1 MKKKII
7 VTNVIIVVLALLIL
21 FLSGISIT
29 KSIYKKQ
36 AEERIIDV
44 TNIYAENY
52 SSYDKVVKNVPKD
65 YRVTVVDKA
74 GKVLSDSETADVSNM
89 ENHIDREEI
98 VAALH
103 GKTVAVTRRSDTTN
117 KDMVYSAVKVNLSA
131 DDYVFVRVSTPVD
144 SVNLYATSTILPNF
158 YVLIAAI
165 IAAVILS
172 VVLTKSLV
180 KPMAEIKNSLIALNN
195 GTFTPSTPS
204 EKDPEINKMMSEI
217 NDIGAKL
224 SDTITTVSEDN
235 KKLDYILNNV
245 SDGIVVITAD
255 GNIEVMNDNAKLV
268 FGVKNDAISSNYTVL
283 SANEK
288 FISAVSDAV
297 NERINKVFEFT
308 TAAHDVYLTS
318 IRCLDGGMTIIVL
331 SDITAVKHGEEIRS
345 EFFANASHEL
355 KTPLTAIKG
364 FNDVIGMK
372 SKDGD
377 IKTLS
382 AKIDKEV
389 NRVVSLIDD
398 MLNLSKLET
407 TNTPIVE
414 KVDLIAV
421 AREAEES
428 ISALARDKNVNIEIS
443 GEGTVDMEKD
453 HAYELVKNL
462 MENAVRYNEDGG
474 HVIVS
479 VDEKADKV
487 TLIVKDDG
495 IGIDEENQSRI
506 FERFYRVNKSRS
518 RETGGTGLGLSIVRG
533 ILEAY
538 GGRLAFS
545 ARRQGGLVARVTVP
559 VREVSGETSPLDD
572 DSLATGDNAV
582 RDNRDETAS

>member
-7 VTNVIIVVLALLIL
+7 VTNVIIVVFALLVL

-44 TNIYAENY
+44 ANIYAENY
-52 SSYDKVVKNVPKD
+52 TSSDKVVKNVPKD
-65 YRVTVVDKA
+65 YRVTVIDKS

-89 ENHIDREEI
+89 ENHIDRKEI

-103 GKTVAVTRRSDTTN
+103 GKPVAVTRRSDTTN

-195 GTFTPSTPS
+195 GTFTPTTPS

-217 NDIGAKL
+217 NDIGEKL

-268 FGVKNDAISSNYTVL
+268 FDVKNDAISSNYTVL

-331 SDITAVKHGEEIRS
+331 SDITAVKQGEEIRS

-372 SKDGD
+372 SKDSD

-407 TNTPIVE
+407 TKTPIVE
-414 KVDLIAV
+414 KVDLVAV
-421 AREAEES
+421 ARDAEES

-443 GEGTVDMEKD
+443 GEGIVEMEKD

-474 HVIVS
+474 HVFVS
-479 VDEKADKV
+479 VSESADKV
-487 TLIVKDDG
+487 TLKVKDDG

-518 RETGGTGLGLSIVRG
+518 RETGGTGLGLSIVKHVAE
-533 ILEAY
+533 LY
-538 GGRLAFS
+538 GAKLTLSSTLGA
-545 ARRQGGLVARVTVP
+545 GTEITV
-559 VREVSGETSPLDD
+559 SFKK
-572 DSLATGDNAV
+572 
-582 RDNRDETAS
+582 

>member
-7 VTNVIIVVLALLIL
+7 VTNVIIVVFALLIL

-44 TNIYAENY
+44 ANIYAENY
-52 SSYDKVVKNVPKD
+52 TSSDKVVKNVPKD
-65 YRVTVVDKA
+65 YRVTVVDKS

-103 GKTVAVTRRSDTTN
+103 GKPVAVTRRSDTTN
-117 KDMVYSAVKVNLSA
+117 KDMVYSAVKVDLSA

-180 KPMAEIKNSLIALNN
+180 KPMAEIKNNLIALNN

-204 EKDPEINKMMSEI
+204 EKDPEINKMLSEI
-217 NDIGAKL
+217 NDIGEKL

-245 SDGIVVITAD
+245 SDGIVVITRE
-255 GNIEVMNDNAKLV
+255 GNIEVMNYNAKLV
-268 FGVKNDAISSNYTVL
+268 FDVKNDAISSNYTVL

-377 IKTLS
+377 IGTLS

-407 TNTPIVE
+407 TKTPIVE
-414 KVDLIAV
+414 KVDLVAV
-421 AREAEES
+421 AYDAEES

-443 GEGTVDMEKD
+443 GEGVVEMEKD

-462 MENAVRYNEDGG
+462 MENSVRYNEDGG
-474 HVIVS
+474 HVFVS
-479 VDEKADKV
+479 VDEKTDKV
-487 TLIVKDDG
+487 TLKVKDDG

-518 RETGGTGLGLSIVRG
+518 RETGGTGLGLSIVKHVAE
-533 ILEAY
+533 LY
-538 GGRLAFS
+538 GAKLTLSSTLGA
-545 ARRQGGLVARVTVP
+545 GTEITV
-559 VREVSGETSPLDD
+559 SFKK
-572 DSLATGDNAV
+572 
-582 RDNRDETAS
+582 

>member
-29 KSIYKKQ
+29 KLIYKKQ

-364 FNDVIGMK
+364 FNDVIGIK

-407 TNTPIVE
+407 TKTPIVE

-443 GEGTVDMEKD
+443 GEGTVEMEKD

-474 HVIVS
+474 HVFVS
-479 VDEKADKV
+479 VDEKTDKV
-487 TLIVKDDG
+487 TLKVKDDG

-518 RETGGTGLGLSIVRG
+518 RETGGTGLGLSIVKHVAE
-533 ILEAY
+533 LY
-538 GGRLAFS
+538 GAKLTLSSTLGA
-545 ARRQGGLVARVTVP
+545 GTEITV
-559 VREVSGETSPLDD
+559 SFKK
-572 DSLATGDNAV
+572 
-582 RDNRDETAS
+582 

>member
-7 VTNVIIVVLALLIL
+7 VTNVIIVVFALLIL

-29 KSIYKKQ
+29 KSINKKQ

-44 TNIYAENY
+44 ANIYAENY
-52 SSYDKVVKNVPKD
+52 TSSDKVVKNVPKD

-74 GKVLSDSETADVSNM
+74 GKVLADSETADVSNM

-103 GKTVAVTRRSDTTN
+103 GKPVAVTRRSDTTN
-117 KDMVYSAVKVNLSA
+117 KDMVYSAVKVDLSS

-180 KPMAEIKNSLIALNN
+180 KPMAEIKNNLIALNN

-204 EKDPEINKMMSEI
+204 EKDPEINKMLSEI
-217 NDIGAKL
+217 NDIGEKL

-245 SDGIVVITAD
+245 SDGIVVITAN

-268 FGVKNDAISSNYTVL
+268 FDVKNDAISSNYTVL

-372 SKDGD
+372 SKDDD
-377 IKTLS
+377 IRTLS

-407 TNTPIVE
+407 TKTPIVE
-414 KVDLIAV
+414 KVDLVAV
-421 AREAEES
+421 AYDAEES

-443 GEGTVDMEKD
+443 GEGTVEMEKD
-453 HAYELVKNL
+453 HAYELIKNL
-462 MENAVRYNEDGG
+462 MENAVRYNENGG
-474 HVIVS
+474 NVFVS
-479 VDEKADKV
+479 VDDKSDKV
-487 TLIVKDDG
+487 TLKVKDDG

-518 RETGGTGLGLSIVRG
+518 RETGGTGLGLSIVKH
-533 ILEAY
+533 
-538 GGRLAFS
+538 
-545 ARRQGGLVARVTVP
+545 VAELYDAKLTLSSTLGAGTEITV
-559 VREVSGETSPLDD
+559 SFKK
-572 DSLATGDNAV
+572 
-582 RDNRDETAS
+582 

>member
-7 VTNVIIVVLALLIL
+7 VTNVIIVVFALLVL

-44 TNIYAENY
+44 ANIYAENY
-52 SSYDKVVKNVPKD
+52 TSFDKVVKNVPKD
-65 YRVTVVDKA
+65 YRVTVVDKS

-103 GKTVAVTRRSDTTN
+103 GKSVAVTRRSDTTN
-117 KDMVYSAVKVNLSA
+117 KDMVYSAVKVNLSS

-172 VVLTKSLV
+172 IVLTKSLV

-217 NDIGAKL
+217 NDIGEKL

-255 GNIEVMNDNAKLV
+255 GNIEIMNDNAKLV
-268 FGVKNDAISSNYTVL
+268 FDVKNDAISSNYTVL

-331 SDITAVKHGEEIRS
+331 SDITAVKQGEEIRS

-364 FNDVIGMK
+364 FNDIIGMK
-372 SKDGD
+372 SKDDD
-377 IKTLS
+377 IRTLS
-382 AKIDKEV
+382 SKIDKEV

-407 TNTPIVE
+407 TKTPIVE
-414 KVDLIAV
+414 KVDLVAV
-421 AREAEES
+421 AYDAEES

-487 TLIVKDDG
+487 TLKVKDDG

-518 RETGGTGLGLSIVRG
+518 RETGGTGLGLSIVKHVAE
-533 ILEAY
+533 LY
-538 GGRLAFS
+538 GAKLTLSSTLGA
-545 ARRQGGLVARVTVP
+545 GTEITV
-559 VREVSGETSPLDD
+559 SFKK
-572 DSLATGDNAV
+572 
-582 RDNRDETAS
+582 

>member
-7 VTNVIIVVLALLIL
+7 VTNVIIVVFALLVL

-44 TNIYAENY
+44 ANIYAENY
-52 SSYDKVVKNVPKD
+52 TSSDKVVKNVPKD
-65 YRVTVVDKA
+65 YRVTVIDKS

-89 ENHIDREEI
+89 ENHIDRKEI

-103 GKTVAVTRRSDTTN
+103 GKPVAVTRRSDTTN
-117 KDMVYSAVKVNLSA
+117 KDMVYSAVKVDLSA

-204 EKDPEINKMMSEI
+204 EKDPEINKMLSEI
-217 NDIGAKL
+217 NDIGEKL

-245 SDGIVVITAD
+245 SDGIVVITAN

-268 FGVKNDAISSNYTVL
+268 FDVKNDAISSNYTVL

-377 IKTLS
+377 IRTLS

-407 TNTPIVE
+407 TKTPIVE
-414 KVDLIAV
+414 KIDLVAV
-421 AREAEES
+421 ARDAEES
-428 ISALARDKNVNIEIS
+428 ISALARAKNVNIEIS
-443 GEGTVDMEKD
+443 GEGVVEMEKD

-474 HVIVS
+474 HVFVS

-487 TLIVKDDG
+487 TLKVKDDG

-518 RETGGTGLGLSIVRG
+518 RETGGTGLGLSIVKHVAE
-533 ILEAY
+533 LY
-538 GGRLAFS
+538 GAKLTLSSTLGA
-545 ARRQGGLVARVTVP
+545 GTEITV
-559 VREVSGETSPLDD
+559 SFKK
-572 DSLATGDNAV
+572 
-582 RDNRDETAS
+582 

>member
-7 VTNVIIVVLALLIL
+7 VTNVIIVVFALLIL

-44 TNIYAENY
+44 ANIYAENY
-52 SSYDKVVKNVPKD
+52 TSSDKVVKNVPKD

-103 GKTVAVTRRSDTTN
+103 GKPVAVTRRSDTTN
-117 KDMVYSAVKVNLSA
+117 KDMVYSAVKVDLSA

-204 EKDPEINKMMSEI
+204 EKDPEINKMLSEI
-217 NDIGAKL
+217 NDIGEKL

-245 SDGIVVITAD
+245 SDGIVVITAN

-268 FGVKNDAISSNYTVL
+268 FDVRNDAISSNYTVL

-372 SKDGD
+372 SKDND
-377 IKTLS
+377 IRTLS
-382 AKIDKEV
+382 SKIDKEV

-407 TNTPIVE
+407 TKTPIVE
-414 KVDLIAV
+414 KVDLVAV
-421 AREAEES
+421 AYDAEES

-443 GEGTVDMEKD
+443 GEGTVEMEKD

-474 HVIVS
+474 HVLVS
-479 VDEKADKV
+479 VDEKSDKV
-487 TLIVKDDG
+487 TLKVKDDG

-518 RETGGTGLGLSIVRG
+518 RETGGTGLGLSIVKH
-533 ILEAY
+533 
-538 GGRLAFS
+538 
-545 ARRQGGLVARVTVP
+545 VAELYDAKLTLSSTLGAGTEITV
-559 VREVSGETSPLDD
+559 SFKK
-572 DSLATGDNAV
+572 
-582 RDNRDETAS
+582 

>member
-487 TLIVKDDG
+487 TLKVKDDG

-518 RETGGTGLGLSIVRG
+518 RETGGTGLGLSIVKHVAE
-533 ILEAY
+533 LY
-538 GGRLAFS
+538 GAKLTLSSTLGA
-545 ARRQGGLVARVTVP
+545 GTEITV
-559 VREVSGETSPLDD
+559 SFKK
-572 DSLATGDNAV
+572 
-582 RDNRDETAS
+582 

>member
-7 VTNVIIVVLALLIL
+7 VTNVIIVVFALLVL

-44 TNIYAENY
+44 ANIYAENY
-52 SSYDKVVKNVPKD
+52 TSFDKVVKNVPKD
-65 YRVTVVDKA
+65 YRVTVVDKS

-103 GKTVAVTRRSDTTN
+103 GKSVAVTRRSDTTN
-117 KDMVYSAVKVNLSA
+117 KDMVYSAVKVNLSS

-172 VVLTKSLV
+172 IVLTKSLV

-217 NDIGAKL
+217 NDIGEKL

-255 GNIEVMNDNAKLV
+255 GNIEIMNDNAKLV
-268 FGVKNDAISSNYTVL
+268 FDVKNDAISSNYTVL

-331 SDITAVKHGEEIRS
+331 SDITAVKQGEEIRS

-372 SKDGD
+372 SKDDD
-377 IKTLS
+377 IRTLS
-382 AKIDKEV
+382 SKIDKEV

-407 TNTPIVE
+407 TKTPIVE
-414 KVDLIAV
+414 KVDLVAV
-421 AREAEES
+421 AYDAEES

-474 HVIVS
+474 HVIIS

-487 TLIVKDDG
+487 TLKVKDDG

-518 RETGGTGLGLSIVRG
+518 RETGGTGLGLSIVKHVAE
-533 ILEAY
+533 LY
-538 GGRLAFS
+538 GAKLTLSSTLGA
-545 ARRQGGLVARVTVP
+545 GTEITV
-559 VREVSGETSPLDD
+559 SFKK
-572 DSLATGDNAV
+572 
-582 RDNRDETAS
+582 

>member
-7 VTNVIIVVLALLIL
+7 VTNVIIVVFALLVL

-44 TNIYAENY
+44 ANIYAENY
-52 SSYDKVVKNVPKD
+52 TSFDKVVKNVPKD
-65 YRVTVVDKA
+65 YRVTVVDKS

-103 GKTVAVTRRSDTTN
+103 GKSVAVTRRSDTTN
-117 KDMVYSAVKVNLSA
+117 KDMVYSAVKVNLSS

-172 VVLTKSLV
+172 IVLTKSLV

-217 NDIGAKL
+217 NDIGEKL

-255 GNIEVMNDNAKLV
+255 GNIEIMNDNAKLV
-268 FGVKNDAISSNYTVL
+268 FDVKNDAISSNYTVL

-331 SDITAVKHGEEIRS
+331 SDITAVKQGEEIRS
-345 EFFANASHEL
+345 KFFANASHEL

-372 SKDGD
+372 SKDDD
-377 IKTLS
+377 IRMLS
-382 AKIDKEV
+382 SKIDKEV

-407 TNTPIVE
+407 TKTPIVE
-414 KVDLIAV
+414 KVDLVAV
-421 AREAEES
+421 AYDAEES

-474 HVIVS
+474 HVLVS
-479 VDEKADKV
+479 VSESADNV
-487 TLIVKDDG
+487 TLKVKDDG

-518 RETGGTGLGLSIVRG
+518 RETGGTGLGLSIVKH
-533 ILEAY
+533 
-538 GGRLAFS
+538 
-545 ARRQGGLVARVTVP
+545 VAELNGAKLTLSSTLGAGTEITV
-559 VREVSGETSPLDD
+559 SFKK
-572 DSLATGDNAV
+572 
-582 RDNRDETAS
+582 

>member
-7 VTNVIIVVLALLIL
+7 VTNVIIVVFALLIL

-29 KSIYKKQ
+29 KSINKKQ

-44 TNIYAENY
+44 ANIYAENY
-52 SSYDKVVKNVPKD
+52 TSSDKVVKNVPKD

-103 GKTVAVTRRSDTTN
+103 GKPVAVTRRSDTTN
-117 KDMVYSAVKVNLSA
+117 KDMVYSAVKVDLSA
-131 DDYVFVRVSTPVD
+131 VDYVFVRVSTPVD

-204 EKDPEINKMMSEI
+204 EKDPEINKMLSEI
-217 NDIGAKL
+217 NDIGEKL

-245 SDGIVVITAD
+245 SDGIVVITSE

-268 FGVKNDAISSNYTVL
+268 FDVKNDAISSNYTVL

-407 TNTPIVE
+407 TKTPIVE
-414 KVDLIAV
+414 IVDLVAV
-421 AREAEES
+421 ARDAEES
-428 ISALARDKNVNIEIS
+428 ISALARAKNVNIEIS
-443 GEGTVDMEKD
+443 GEGTVEMEKD

-474 HVIVS
+474 HVLVS

-487 TLIVKDDG
+487 TLKVKDDG

-518 RETGGTGLGLSIVRG
+518 RETGGTGLGLSIVKHVAE
-533 ILEAY
+533 LY
-538 GGRLAFS
+538 GAKLTLSSTLGA
-545 ARRQGGLVARVTVP
+545 GTEITV
-559 VREVSGETSPLDD
+559 SFKK
-572 DSLATGDNAV
+572 
-582 RDNRDETAS
+582 

>member
-7 VTNVIIVVLALLIL
+7 VTNVIIVVFALLVL

-44 TNIYAENY
+44 ANIYAENY
-52 SSYDKVVKNVPKD
+52 TSFDKVVKNVPKD
-65 YRVTVVDKA
+65 YRVTVVDKS

-103 GKTVAVTRRSDTTN
+103 GKSVAVTRRSDTTN
-117 KDMVYSAVKVNLSA
+117 KDMVYSAVKVNLSS

-172 VVLTKSLV
+172 IVLTKSLV

-217 NDIGAKL
+217 NDIGEKL

-255 GNIEVMNDNAKLV
+255 GNIEIMNDNAKLV
-268 FGVKNDAISSNYTVL
+268 FDVKNDAISSNYTVL

-331 SDITAVKHGEEIRS
+331 SDITAVKQGEEIRS

-372 SKDGD
+372 SKDDD
-377 IKTLS
+377 IRTLS
-382 AKIDKEV
+382 SKIDKEV

-407 TNTPIVE
+407 TKTPIVE
-414 KVDLIAV
+414 KVDLVAV
-421 AREAEES
+421 AYDAEES

-487 TLIVKDDG
+487 TLKVKDDG

-518 RETGGTGLGLSIVRG
+518 RETGGTGLGLSIVKH
-533 ILEAY
+533 
-538 GGRLAFS
+538 
-545 ARRQGGLVARVTVP
+545 VAELNGAKLTLSSTLGAGTEITV
-559 VREVSGETSPLDD
+559 SFKK
-572 DSLATGDNAV
+572 
-582 RDNRDETAS
+582 

>member
-7 VTNVIIVVLALLIL
+7 VTNVIIVVFALLIL

-29 KSIYKKQ
+29 KSINKKQ

-44 TNIYAENY
+44 ANIYAENY
-52 SSYDKVVKNVPKD
+52 TSSDKVVKNVPKD

-103 GKTVAVTRRSDTTN
+103 GKPVAVTRRSDTTN
-117 KDMVYSAVKVNLSA
+117 KDMVYSAVKVDLSA

-180 KPMAEIKNSLIALNN
+180 KPMAEIKNNLIALNN

-204 EKDPEINKMMSEI
+204 EKDPEINKMLSEI
-217 NDIGAKL
+217 NDIGEKL

-245 SDGIVVITAD
+245 SDGIVVITAN

-268 FGVKNDAISSNYTVL
+268 FDVKNDAISSNYTVL

-377 IKTLS
+377 IRTLS

-407 TNTPIVE
+407 TKTPIVE
-414 KVDLIAV
+414 KVDLVAV
-421 AREAEES
+421 ARDAEES
-428 ISALARDKNVNIEIS
+428 ISALARAKNVNIEIS
-443 GEGTVDMEKD
+443 GEGIVEMEKD

-474 HVIVS
+474 HVFVS
-479 VDEKADKV
+479 VDEKSDKV
-487 TLIVKDDG
+487 TLKVKDDG

-518 RETGGTGLGLSIVRG
+518 RETGGTGLGLSIVKHVAE
-533 ILEAY
+533 LY
-538 GGRLAFS
+538 GAKLTLSSTLGA
-545 ARRQGGLVARVTVP
+545 GTEITV
-559 VREVSGETSPLDD
+559 SFKK
-572 DSLATGDNAV
+572 
-582 RDNRDETAS
+582 

>member
-117 KDMVYSAVKVNLSA
+117 KDMVYSAVKVDLSA

-443 GEGTVDMEKD
+443 GEGTVEMEKD

-474 HVIVS
+474 HVFVS
-479 VDEKADKV
+479 VDEKTDKV
-487 TLIVKDDG
+487 TLKVKDDG

-518 RETGGTGLGLSIVRG
+518 RETGGTGLGLSIVKHVAE
-533 ILEAY
+533 LY
-538 GGRLAFS
+538 GAKLTLSSTLGAGTEITISFKK
-545 ARRQGGLVARVTVP
+545 
-559 VREVSGETSPLDD
+559 
-572 DSLATGDNAV
+572 
-582 RDNRDETAS
+582 

>member
-7 VTNVIIVVLALLIL
+7 VTNVIIVVFALLVL

-44 TNIYAENY
+44 ANIYAENY
-52 SSYDKVVKNVPKD
+52 TSSDKVVKNVPKD
-65 YRVTVVDKA
+65 YRVTVIDKS

-89 ENHIDREEI
+89 ENHIDRKEI

-103 GKTVAVTRRSDTTN
+103 GKPVAVTRRSDTTN

-195 GTFTPSTPS
+195 GTFTPTTPS

-217 NDIGAKL
+217 NDIGEKL

-245 SDGIVVITAD
+245 SDGIVVITTD

-268 FGVKNDAISSNYTVL
+268 FDVKNDAISSNYTVL

-372 SKDGD
+372 SKDSD

-407 TNTPIVE
+407 TKTPIVE

-421 AREAEES
+421 ARDAEES
-428 ISALARDKNVNIEIS
+428 ISALARDKNVNIKIS
-443 GEGTVDMEKD
+443 GEGIVEMEKD

-462 MENAVRYNEDGG
+462 MENSVRYNEDGG
-474 HVIVS
+474 HVLVS
-479 VDEKADKV
+479 VDENADKV
-487 TLIVKDDG
+487 TLKVKDDG

-518 RETGGTGLGLSIVRG
+518 RETGGTGLGLSIVKHVAE
-533 ILEAY
+533 LY
-538 GGRLAFS
+538 GAKLTLSSTLGA
-545 ARRQGGLVARVTVP
+545 GTEITV
-559 VREVSGETSPLDD
+559 SFKK
-572 DSLATGDNAV
+572 
-582 RDNRDETAS
+582 

>member
-7 VTNVIIVVLALLIL
+7 VTNVIIVVFALLIL

-44 TNIYAENY
+44 ANIYAENFT
-52 SSYDKVVKNVPKD
+52 SSDKVVKNVPND
-65 YRVTVVDKA
+65 YRVTVVDKS

-89 ENHIDREEI
+89 ENHIDRKEI

-103 GKTVAVTRRSDTTN
+103 GKPVAVTRRSDTTN
-117 KDMVYSAVKVNLSA
+117 KDMVYSAVKVDLSS

-204 EKDPEINKMMSEI
+204 EKDPEINKMLSEI
-217 NDIGAKL
+217 NDIGEKL

-245 SDGIVVITAD
+245 SDGIVVITAN

-268 FGVKNDAISSNYTVL
+268 FDVKNDAISSNYTVL

-308 TAAHDVYLTS
+308 TTAHDVYLTS

-377 IKTLS
+377 IRTLS

-407 TNTPIVE
+407 TKTPIVE
-414 KVDLIAV
+414 KVDLVAV
-421 AREAEES
+421 AYDAEES

-443 GEGTVDMEKD
+443 GEGTVEMEKD

-479 VDEKADKV
+479 IDEKSDKV
-487 TLIVKDDG
+487 TLKVKDDG

-518 RETGGTGLGLSIVRG
+518 RETGGTGLGLSIVKH
-533 ILEAY
+533 
-538 GGRLAFS
+538 
-545 ARRQGGLVARVTVP
+545 VAELYDAKLTLSSTLGAGTEITV
-559 VREVSGETSPLDD
+559 SFKK
-572 DSLATGDNAV
+572 
-582 RDNRDETAS
+582 

>member
-7 VTNVIIVVLALLIL
+7 VTNVIIVVFALLIL

-29 KSIYKKQ
+29 KSINKKQ

-44 TNIYAENY
+44 ANIYAENY
-52 SSYDKVVKNVPKD
+52 TSSDKVVKNVPKD

-74 GKVLSDSETADVSNM
+74 GKVLSDSETEDVSNM

-103 GKTVAVTRRSDTTN
+103 GKPVAVTRRSDTTN
-117 KDMVYSAVKVNLSA
+117 KDMVYSAVKVDLSS

-180 KPMAEIKNSLIALNN
+180 KPMAEIKNNLIALNN

-204 EKDPEINKMMSEI
+204 EKDPEINKMLSEI
-217 NDIGAKL
+217 NDIGEKL

-245 SDGIVVITAD
+245 SDGIVVITAN

-268 FGVKNDAISSNYTVL
+268 FDVKNDAISSNYTVL

-377 IKTLS
+377 IRTLS

-407 TNTPIVE
+407 TKTPIVE
-414 KVDLIAV
+414 KVDLVAV
-421 AREAEES
+421 AHDAEES

-443 GEGTVDMEKD
+443 GEGTVEMEKD

-474 HVIVS
+474 HVFVS

-487 TLIVKDDG
+487 TLKVKDDG

-518 RETGGTGLGLSIVRG
+518 RETGGTGLGLSIVKH
-533 ILEAY
+533 
-538 GGRLAFS
+538 
-545 ARRQGGLVARVTVP
+545 VAELYDAKLTLSSTLGAGTEITV
-559 VREVSGETSPLDD
+559 SFKK
-572 DSLATGDNAV
+572 
-582 RDNRDETAS
+582 

>member
-7 VTNVIIVVLALLIL
+7 VTNVIIVVFALLVL

-44 TNIYAENY
+44 ANIYAENY
-52 SSYDKVVKNVPKD
+52 TSSDKVVKNVPKD
-65 YRVTVVDKA
+65 YRVTVVDKS

-103 GKTVAVTRRSDTTN
+103 GKPVAVTRRSDTTN
-117 KDMVYSAVKVNLSA
+117 KDMVYSAVKVDLSA

-180 KPMAEIKNSLIALNN
+180 KPMAEIKNNLIALNN

-204 EKDPEINKMMSEI
+204 EKDPEINKMLSEI
-217 NDIGAKL
+217 NDIGEKL

-245 SDGIVVITAD
+245 SDGIVVITAN

-268 FGVKNDAISSNYTVL
+268 FDVKNDAISSNYTVL

-372 SKDGD
+372 SKDDD
-377 IKTLS
+377 IRTLS

-389 NRVVSLIDD
+389 NRIVSLIDD

-407 TNTPIVE
+407 TKTPIVE
-414 KVDLIAV
+414 KVDLVAV
-421 AREAEES
+421 AYDAEES

-462 MENAVRYNEDGG
+462 MENAVRYNEAGG
-474 HVIVS
+474 HVFVS
-479 VDEKADKV
+479 VDEKSDKV
-487 TLIVKDDG
+487 TLKVKDDG

-518 RETGGTGLGLSIVRG
+518 RETGGTGLGLSIVKH
-533 ILEAY
+533 
-538 GGRLAFS
+538 
-545 ARRQGGLVARVTVP
+545 VAELYDAKLTLSSTLGAGT
-559 VREVSGETSPLDD
+559 EIIVSFKK
-572 DSLATGDNAV
+572 
-582 RDNRDETAS
+582 

>member
-7 VTNVIIVVLALLIL
+7 VTNVIIVVCALLVL

-44 TNIYAENY
+44 ANIYAENY
-52 SSYDKVVKNVPKD
+52 TSSDKIVKNVPKD
-65 YRVTVVDKA
+65 YRVTVVDKS

-89 ENHIDREEI
+89 ENHIDRKEI

-103 GKTVAVTRRSDTTN
+103 GKPVAVTRRSDTTN
-117 KDMVYSAVKVNLSA
+117 KDMVYSAVKVDLSA

-217 NDIGAKL
+217 NDIGEKL

-268 FGVKNDAISSNYTVL
+268 FDVKNDAISSNYTVL

-407 TNTPIVE
+407 TKTPIVE
-414 KVDLIAV
+414 KIDLVAV
-421 AREAEES
+421 ARDAEES

-443 GEGTVDMEKD
+443 GEGTVEMEKD

-474 HVIVS
+474 HVFVS
-479 VDEKADKV
+479 VDESADKV
-487 TLIVKDDG
+487 TLKVKDDG

-518 RETGGTGLGLSIVRG
+518 RETGGTGLGLSIVKHVAE
-533 ILEAY
+533 LY
-538 GGRLAFS
+538 GAKLTLSSTLGA
-545 ARRQGGLVARVTVP
+545 GTEITV
-559 VREVSGETSPLDD
+559 SFKK
-572 DSLATGDNAV
+572 
-582 RDNRDETAS
+582 

>member
-7 VTNVIIVVLALLIL
+7 VTNVIIVVFALLIL

-44 TNIYAENY
+44 ANIYAENY
-52 SSYDKVVKNVPKD
+52 TSSDKVVKNVPKD
-65 YRVTVVDKA
+65 YRVTVVDKS

-103 GKTVAVTRRSDTTN
+103 GKPVAVTRRSDTTN
-117 KDMVYSAVKVNLSA
+117 KDMVYSAVKVDLSA

-180 KPMAEIKNSLIALNN
+180 KPMAEIKNNLIALNN

-204 EKDPEINKMMSEI
+204 EKDPEINKMLSEI
-217 NDIGAKL
+217 NDIGEKL

-245 SDGIVVITAD
+245 SDGIVVITRE

-268 FGVKNDAISSNYTVL
+268 FDVKNDAISSNYTVL

-355 KTPLTAIKG
+355 KTPLTAING

-377 IKTLS
+377 IGTLS

-407 TNTPIVE
+407 TKTPIVE
-414 KVDLIAV
+414 KVDLVAV
-421 AREAEES
+421 AYDAEES
-428 ISALARDKNVNIEIS
+428 ISALARNKNVNIEIS
-443 GEGTVDMEKD
+443 GEGVVEMEKD

-474 HVIVS
+474 HVFVS
-479 VDEKADKV
+479 VDEKSDKV
-487 TLIVKDDG
+487 TLKVKDDG

-518 RETGGTGLGLSIVRG
+518 RETGGTGLGLSIVKH
-533 ILEAY
+533 
-538 GGRLAFS
+538 
-545 ARRQGGLVARVTVP
+545 VAELYDAKLTLSSTLGAGTEITV
-559 VREVSGETSPLDD
+559 SFKK
-572 DSLATGDNAV
+572 
-582 RDNRDETAS
+582 

>member
-235 KKLDYILNNV
+235 KKIDYILNNV

-443 GEGTVDMEKD
+443 GEGTVEMEKD

-474 HVIVS
+474 HVFVS
-479 VDEKADKV
+479 VDEKTDKV
-487 TLIVKDDG
+487 TLKVKDDG

-518 RETGGTGLGLSIVRG
+518 RETGGTGLGLSIVKHVAE
-533 ILEAY
+533 LY
-538 GGRLAFS
+538 GAKLTLSSTLGA
-545 ARRQGGLVARVTVP
+545 GTEITV
-559 VREVSGETSPLDD
+559 SFKK
-572 DSLATGDNAV
+572 
-582 RDNRDETAS
+582 

>member
-7 VTNVIIVVLALLIL
+7 VTNVIIVVFALLVL

-36 AEERIIDV
+36 AEKRIIDV
-44 TNIYAENY
+44 ANIYAENY
-52 SSYDKVVKNVPKD
+52 TSFDKVVKNVPKD
-65 YRVTVVDKA
+65 YRVTVVDKS

-103 GKTVAVTRRSDTTN
+103 GKSVAVTRRSDTTN
-117 KDMVYSAVKVNLSA
+117 KDMVYSAMKVNLSS

-172 VVLTKSLV
+172 IVLTKSLV

-195 GTFTPSTPS
+195 GTFTTSTPS

-217 NDIGAKL
+217 NDIGEKL

-255 GNIEVMNDNAKLV
+255 GNIEIMNDNAKLV
-268 FGVKNDAISSNYTVL
+268 FDVKNDAISSNYTVL

-331 SDITAVKHGEEIRS
+331 SDITAVKQGEEIRS
-345 EFFANASHEL
+345 KFFANASHEL

-372 SKDGD
+372 SKDDD
-377 IKTLS
+377 IRMLS
-382 AKIDKEV
+382 SKIDKEV

-407 TNTPIVE
+407 TKTPIVE
-414 KVDLIAV
+414 KVDLVAV
-421 AREAEES
+421 AYDAEES

-474 HVIVS
+474 HVLVS
-479 VDEKADKV
+479 VSESADNV
-487 TLIVKDDG
+487 TLKVKDDG

-518 RETGGTGLGLSIVRG
+518 RETGGTGLGLSIVKH
-533 ILEAY
+533 
-538 GGRLAFS
+538 
-545 ARRQGGLVARVTVP
+545 VAELNGAKLTLSSTLGAGTEITV
-559 VREVSGETSPLDD
+559 SFKK
-572 DSLATGDNAV
+572 
-582 RDNRDETAS
+582 

>member
-7 VTNVIIVVLALLIL
+7 VTNVIIVVFALLVL

-44 TNIYAENY
+44 ANIYAENY
-52 SSYDKVVKNVPKD
+52 TSFDKVVKNVPKD
-65 YRVTVVDKA
+65 YRVTVVDKS

-103 GKTVAVTRRSDTTN
+103 GKSVAVTRRSDTTN
-117 KDMVYSAVKVNLSA
+117 KDMVYSAVKVNLSS

-172 VVLTKSLV
+172 IVLTKSLV
-180 KPMAEIKNSLIALNN
+180 KPMAEIKNSLIALKN

-217 NDIGAKL
+217 NDIGEKL

-255 GNIEVMNDNAKLV
+255 GNIEIMNDNAKLV
-268 FGVKNDAISSNYTVL
+268 FDVKNDAISSNYTVL

-331 SDITAVKHGEEIRS
+331 SDITAVKQGEEIRS

-372 SKDGD
+372 SKDDD
-377 IKTLS
+377 IRTLS
-382 AKIDKEV
+382 SKIDKEV

-407 TNTPIVE
+407 TKTPIVE
-414 KVDLIAV
+414 KVDLVAV
-421 AREAEES
+421 AYDAEES

-443 GEGTVDMEKD
+443 GKGTVDMEKD

-487 TLIVKDDG
+487 TLKVKDDG

-518 RETGGTGLGLSIVRG
+518 RETGGTGLGLSIVKHVAE
-533 ILEAY
+533 LY
-538 GGRLAFS
+538 GAKLTLSSTLGA
-545 ARRQGGLVARVTVP
+545 GTEITV
-559 VREVSGETSPLDD
+559 SFKK
-572 DSLATGDNAV
+572 
-582 RDNRDETAS
+582 

>member
-7 VTNVIIVVLALLIL
+7 VTNVIIVVFALLIL

-44 TNIYAENY
+44 ANIYAENY
-52 SSYDKVVKNVPKD
+52 TSSDKVVKNVPKD
-65 YRVTVVDKA
+65 YRVTVVDKS

-103 GKTVAVTRRSDTTN
+103 GKPVAVTRRSDTTN
-117 KDMVYSAVKVNLSA
+117 KDMVYSAVKVDLSA

-180 KPMAEIKNSLIALNN
+180 KPMAEIKNNLIALNN
-195 GTFTPSTPS
+195 GTFTSSTPS
-204 EKDPEINKMMSEI
+204 EKDPEINKMLSEI
-217 NDIGAKL
+217 NDIGEKL

-245 SDGIVVITAD
+245 SDGIVVITRE

-268 FGVKNDAISSNYTVL
+268 FDVKNDAISSNYTVL

-377 IKTLS
+377 IGTLS

-407 TNTPIVE
+407 TKTPIVE
-414 KVDLIAV
+414 KVDLVAV
-421 AREAEES
+421 AYDAEES
-428 ISALARDKNVNIEIS
+428 ISALARAKNVNIEIS
-443 GEGTVDMEKD
+443 GEGVVEMERD

-474 HVIVS
+474 HVFVS
-479 VDEKADKV
+479 VDEKTDKV
-487 TLIVKDDG
+487 TLKVKDDG

-518 RETGGTGLGLSIVRG
+518 RETGGTGLGLSIVKH
-533 ILEAY
+533 
-538 GGRLAFS
+538 
-545 ARRQGGLVARVTVP
+545 VAELYDAKLTLSSTLGAGTEITV
-559 VREVSGETSPLDD
+559 SFKK
-572 DSLATGDNAV
+572 
-582 RDNRDETAS
+582 

>member
-7 VTNVIIVVLALLIL
+7 VTNVIIVVFALLIL

-44 TNIYAENY
+44 ANIYAENY
-52 SSYDKVVKNVPKD
+52 TSSDKVVKNVPKD
-65 YRVTVVDKA
+65 YRVTVVDKS

-103 GKTVAVTRRSDTTN
+103 GKPVAVTRRSDTTN
-117 KDMVYSAVKVNLSA
+117 KDMVYSAVKVDLSA

-180 KPMAEIKNSLIALNN
+180 KPMTEIKNSLIALNN

-204 EKDPEINKMMSEI
+204 EKDPEINKMLSEI
-217 NDIGAKL
+217 NDIGEKL

-245 SDGIVVITAD
+245 SDGIVVITAN

-268 FGVKNDAISSNYTVL
+268 FDVKNDAISSNYTVL

-372 SKDGD
+372 SKDDD
-377 IKTLS
+377 IRTLS
-382 AKIDKEV
+382 SKIDKEV

-407 TNTPIVE
+407 TKTPIVE
-414 KVDLIAV
+414 KVDLVAV
-421 AREAEES
+421 AYDAEES

-443 GEGTVDMEKD
+443 GEGTVEIEKD

-462 MENAVRYNEDGG
+462 MENAVRYNENGG
-474 HVIVS
+474 HVFVS
-479 VDEKADKV
+479 VDDKSDKV
-487 TLIVKDDG
+487 TLKVKDDG

-518 RETGGTGLGLSIVRG
+518 RETGGTGLGLSIVKH
-533 ILEAY
+533 
-538 GGRLAFS
+538 
-545 ARRQGGLVARVTVP
+545 VAELYDAKLTLSSTLGAGTEITV
-559 VREVSGETSPLDD
+559 SFKK
-572 DSLATGDNAV
+572 
-582 RDNRDETAS
+582 

>member
-7 VTNVIIVVLALLIL
+7 VTNVIIVVFALLIL

-44 TNIYAENY
+44 ANIYAENY
-52 SSYDKVVKNVPKD
+52 TSSDKVVKNVPKD

-74 GKVLSDSETADVSNM
+74 GKVLSDSETADVSNI

-103 GKTVAVTRRSDTTN
+103 GKPVAVTRRSDTTN
-117 KDMVYSAVKVNLSA
+117 KDMVYSAVKVDLSS

-204 EKDPEINKMMSEI
+204 EKDPEINKMLSEI
-217 NDIGAKL
+217 NDIGEKL

-245 SDGIVVITAD
+245 SDGIVVITRE

-268 FGVKNDAISSNYTVL
+268 FDVNNDAISSNYTVL

-377 IKTLS
+377 IRTLS
-382 AKIDKEV
+382 SKIDKEV

-407 TNTPIVE
+407 TKTPIVE
-414 KVDLIAV
+414 KVNLVAV
-421 AREAEES
+421 AYDAEES
-428 ISALARDKNVNIEIS
+428 ISALARAKNVNIEIS
-443 GEGTVDMEKD
+443 GEGTVEMEKD

-462 MENAVRYNEDGG
+462 MENAVRYNENGG
-474 HVIVS
+474 HVFVS
-479 VDEKADKV
+479 VDEKSDKV
-487 TLIVKDDG
+487 TLKVKDDG

-518 RETGGTGLGLSIVRG
+518 RETGGTGLGLSIVKHVAE
-533 ILEAY
+533 LY
-538 GGRLAFS
+538 GAKLTLSSTLGA
-545 ARRQGGLVARVTVP
+545 GTEITV
-559 VREVSGETSPLDD
+559 SFKK
-572 DSLATGDNAV
+572 
-582 RDNRDETAS
+582 

>member
-7 VTNVIIVVLALLIL
+7 VTNVIIVVFALLVL

-44 TNIYAENY
+44 ANIYAENY
-52 SSYDKVVKNVPKD
+52 TSSDKVVKNVPKD
-65 YRVTVVDKA
+65 YRVTVIDKS

-98 VAALH
+98 VAALK
-103 GKTVAVTRRSDTTN
+103 GKPVAVTRRSDTTN
-117 KDMVYSAVKVNLSA
+117 KDMVYSAVKVDLSA
-131 DDYVFVRVSTPVD
+131 VDYVFVRVSTPVD

-158 YVLIAAI
+158 YVLIAAT

-204 EKDPEINKMMSEI
+204 EKDPEINKMLSEI
-217 NDIGAKL
+217 NDIGEKL

-268 FGVKNDAISSNYTVL
+268 FDVKNDAISSNYTVL

-331 SDITAVKHGEEIRS
+331 SDITAVKQGEEIRS

-407 TNTPIVE
+407 TKMPIVE
-414 KVDLIAV
+414 KVDLAAV
-421 AREAEES
+421 ARDAEES
-428 ISALARDKNVNIEIS
+428 ISALARAKNVNIEIS
-443 GEGTVDMEKD
+443 GEGTVEMEKD

-474 HVIVS
+474 HVLVS
-479 VDEKADKV
+479 VSESADKV
-487 TLIVKDDG
+487 TLKVKDDG

-518 RETGGTGLGLSIVRG
+518 RETGGTGLGLSIVKHVAE
-533 ILEAY
+533 LY
-538 GGRLAFS
+538 GAKLTLSSTLGA
-545 ARRQGGLVARVTVP
+545 GTEITV
-559 VREVSGETSPLDD
+559 SFKK
-572 DSLATGDNAV
+572 
-582 RDNRDETAS
+582 

>member
-7 VTNVIIVVLALLIL
+7 VTNVIIVVFALLIL

-44 TNIYAENY
+44 ANIYAENY
-52 SSYDKVVKNVPKD
+52 TSSDKVVKNVPKD
-65 YRVTVVDKA
+65 YRVTVVDKS

-103 GKTVAVTRRSDTTN
+103 GKPVAVTRRSDTTN
-117 KDMVYSAVKVNLSA
+117 KDMVYSAVKVDLSA

-195 GTFTPSTPS
+195 GTFTSSTPS
-204 EKDPEINKMMSEI
+204 EKDPEINKMLSEI
-217 NDIGAKL
+217 NDIGEKL
-224 SDTITTVSEDN
+224 SDTIITVSEDN

-245 SDGIVVITAD
+245 SDGIVVITAN

-268 FGVKNDAISSNYTVL
+268 FDVKNDAISSNYAVL

-372 SKDGD
+372 SKDDD
-377 IKTLS
+377 IRTLS
-382 AKIDKEV
+382 SKIDKEV

-407 TNTPIVE
+407 TKTPIVE
-414 KVDLIAV
+414 KVDLVAV
-421 AREAEES
+421 AYDAEES
-428 ISALARDKNVNIEIS
+428 ISALARNKNVNIEIS
-443 GEGTVDMEKD
+443 GEGVVEMEKD

-474 HVIVS
+474 HVFVS
-479 VDEKADKV
+479 VDEKSDKV
-487 TLIVKDDG
+487 TLKVKDDG

-518 RETGGTGLGLSIVRG
+518 RETGGTGLGLSIVKH
-533 ILEAY
+533 
-538 GGRLAFS
+538 
-545 ARRQGGLVARVTVP
+545 VAELYDAKLTLSSTLGAGTEITV
-559 VREVSGETSPLDD
+559 SFKK
-572 DSLATGDNAV
+572 
-582 RDNRDETAS
+582 

>member
-89 ENHIDREEI
+89 KNHIDREEI

-443 GEGTVDMEKD
+443 GEGTVEMEKD

-474 HVIVS
+474 HVFVS
-479 VDEKADKV
+479 VDEKTDKV
-487 TLIVKDDG
+487 TLKVKDDG

-518 RETGGTGLGLSIVRG
+518 RETGGTGLGLSIVKHVAE
-533 ILEAY
+533 LY
-538 GGRLAFS
+538 GAKLTLSSTLGA
-545 ARRQGGLVARVTVP
+545 GTEITV
-559 VREVSGETSPLDD
+559 SFKK
-572 DSLATGDNAV
+572 
-582 RDNRDETAS
+582 

>member
-7 VTNVIIVVLALLIL
+7 VTNVIIVVFALLIL

-44 TNIYAENY
+44 ANIYAENY
-52 SSYDKVVKNVPKD
+52 TSSDKVVKNVPKD

-103 GKTVAVTRRSDTTN
+103 GKPVAVTRRSDTTN
-117 KDMVYSAVKVNLSA
+117 KDMVYSAVKVDLSA
-131 DDYVFVRVSTPVD
+131 DDYVFVRVSTSVD

-180 KPMAEIKNSLIALNN
+180 KPMAEIKNNLIALNN

-204 EKDPEINKMMSEI
+204 EKDPEINKMLSEI
-217 NDIGAKL
+217 NDIGEKL

-245 SDGIVVITAD
+245 SDGIVVITRE

-268 FGVKNDAISSNYTVL
+268 FDVKNDAISSNYTVL

-377 IKTLS
+377 IGTLS

-407 TNTPIVE
+407 TKTPIVE
-414 KVDLIAV
+414 KVDLVAV
-421 AREAEES
+421 AYDAEES
-428 ISALARDKNVNIEIS
+428 ISALTRNKNVNIEIS
-443 GEGTVDMEKD
+443 GEGVVEMEKD

-474 HVIVS
+474 HVFVS
-479 VDEKADKV
+479 VDEKSDKV
-487 TLIVKDDG
+487 TLKVKDDG

-518 RETGGTGLGLSIVRG
+518 RETGGTGLGLSIVKH
-533 ILEAY
+533 
-538 GGRLAFS
+538 
-545 ARRQGGLVARVTVP
+545 VAELYDAKLTLSSTLGAGTEITV
-559 VREVSGETSPLDD
+559 SFKK
-572 DSLATGDNAV
+572 
-582 RDNRDETAS
+582 

>member
-7 VTNVIIVVLALLIL
+7 VTNVIIVVFALLIL

-52 SSYDKVVKNVPKD
+52 TSSDKVVKNVPKD
-65 YRVTVVDKA
+65 YRVTVVDKS

-103 GKTVAVTRRSDTTN
+103 GKPVAVTRRSDTTN
-117 KDMVYSAVKVNLSA
+117 KDMVYSAMKVDLSS

-204 EKDPEINKMMSEI
+204 EKDPEINKMLSEI
-217 NDIGAKL
+217 NDIGEKL

-245 SDGIVVITAD
+245 SDGIVVITAN

-268 FGVKNDAISSNYTVL
+268 FDVKNDAISSNYTVL

-372 SKDGD
+372 SKDDD
-377 IKTLS
+377 IRTLS

-389 NRVVSLIDD
+389 NRIVSLIDD

-407 TNTPIVE
+407 RKTPIVE
-414 KVDLIAV
+414 KVDLVAV
-421 AREAEES
+421 AHDAEES

-443 GEGTVDMEKD
+443 GEGTVEMEKD

-474 HVIVS
+474 HVFVS

-487 TLIVKDDG
+487 TLKVKDDG

-518 RETGGTGLGLSIVRG
+518 RETGGTGLGLSIVKH
-533 ILEAY
+533 
-538 GGRLAFS
+538 
-545 ARRQGGLVARVTVP
+545 VAELYDAKLTLSSTLGAGTEITV
-559 VREVSGETSPLDD
+559 SFKK
-572 DSLATGDNAV
+572 
-582 RDNRDETAS
+582 

>member
-7 VTNVIIVVLALLIL
+7 VTNVIIVVFALLIL

-44 TNIYAENY
+44 ANIYAENY
-52 SSYDKVVKNVPKD
+52 TSSDKVVKNVPKD
-65 YRVTVVDKA
+65 YRVTVVDKS

-103 GKTVAVTRRSDTTN
+103 GKPVAVTRRSDTTN
-117 KDMVYSAVKVNLSA
+117 KDMVYSAVKVDLSA

-180 KPMAEIKNSLIALNN
+180 KPMTEIKNSLIALNN

-204 EKDPEINKMMSEI
+204 EKDPEINKMLSEI
-217 NDIGAKL
+217 NDIGEKL

-245 SDGIVVITAD
+245 SDGIVVITAN

-268 FGVKNDAISSNYTVL
+268 FDVKNDAISSNYTVL

-372 SKDGD
+372 SKDDD
-377 IKTLS
+377 IRTLS
-382 AKIDKEV
+382 LKIDKEV

-407 TNTPIVE
+407 TKTPIVE
-414 KVDLIAV
+414 KVDLVAV
-421 AREAEES
+421 AYDAEES
-428 ISALARDKNVNIEIS
+428 ISALARAKNVNIEIS
-443 GEGTVDMEKD
+443 GEGTVEMEKD

-474 HVIVS
+474 HVFVS

-487 TLIVKDDG
+487 TLKVKDDG

-518 RETGGTGLGLSIVRG
+518 RETGGTGLGLSIVKHVAE
-533 ILEAY
+533 LY
-538 GGRLAFS
+538 GAKLTLSSTLGA
-545 ARRQGGLVARVTVP
+545 GTEITV
-559 VREVSGETSPLDD
+559 SFKK
-572 DSLATGDNAV
+572 
-582 RDNRDETAS
+582 

>member
-7 VTNVIIVVLALLIL
+7 VTNVIIVVFALLIL

-44 TNIYAENY
+44 ANIYAENY
-52 SSYDKVVKNVPKD
+52 TSSDKVVKNVPED
-65 YRVTVVDKA
+65 YRVTVVDKS

-103 GKTVAVTRRSDTTN
+103 GKPVAVTRRSDTTN
-117 KDMVYSAVKVNLSA
+117 KDMVYSAVKVDLSA

-180 KPMAEIKNSLIALNN
+180 KPMAEIKNNLIALNN

-204 EKDPEINKMMSEI
+204 EKDPEINKMLSEI
-217 NDIGAKL
+217 NDIGEKL

-245 SDGIVVITAD
+245 SDGIVVITRE

-268 FGVKNDAISSNYTVL
+268 FDVKNDAISSNYTVL

-377 IKTLS
+377 IRTLS

-407 TNTPIVE
+407 TKTPIVE
-414 KVDLIAV
+414 KVDLVAV
-421 AREAEES
+421 AYDAEES
-428 ISALARDKNVNIEIS
+428 ISALARNKNVNIEIS
-443 GEGTVDMEKD
+443 GEGVVEMEKD

-474 HVIVS
+474 HVFVS
-479 VDEKADKV
+479 VDEKSDKV
-487 TLIVKDDG
+487 TLKVKDDG

-518 RETGGTGLGLSIVRG
+518 RETGGTGLGLSIVKH
-533 ILEAY
+533 
-538 GGRLAFS
+538 
-545 ARRQGGLVARVTVP
+545 VAELYDAKLTLSSTLGVGTEITV
-559 VREVSGETSPLDD
+559 SFKK
-572 DSLATGDNAV
+572 
-582 RDNRDETAS
+582 

>member
-7 VTNVIIVVLALLIL
+7 VTNVIIVVFALLIL

-36 AEERIIDV
+36 AQERIIDV
-44 TNIYAENY
+44 ANIYAENY
-52 SSYDKVVKNVPKD
+52 TSSDKVVKNVPKD
-65 YRVTVVDKA
+65 YRVTVVDKS

-103 GKTVAVTRRSDTTN
+103 GKPVAVTRRSDTTN
-117 KDMVYSAVKVNLSA
+117 KDMVYSAVKVDLSA

-180 KPMAEIKNSLIALNN
+180 KPMAEIKNNLIALNN

-204 EKDPEINKMMSEI
+204 EKDPEINKMLSEI
-217 NDIGAKL
+217 NDIGEKL

-245 SDGIVVITAD
+245 SDGIVVITRE

-268 FGVKNDAISSNYTVL
+268 FDVKNDAISSNYTVL

-377 IKTLS
+377 IRTLS

-407 TNTPIVE
+407 TKTPIVE
-414 KVDLIAV
+414 KVDLVAV
-421 AREAEES
+421 AYDAEES

-443 GEGTVDMEKD
+443 GEGVVEMEKD

-474 HVIVS
+474 HVFVS
-479 VDEKADKV
+479 VDEKSDKV
-487 TLIVKDDG
+487 TLKVKDDG

-518 RETGGTGLGLSIVRG
+518 RETGGTGLGLSIVKH
-533 ILEAY
+533 
-538 GGRLAFS
+538 
-545 ARRQGGLVARVTVP
+545 VAELYDAKLTLSSTLGAGTEITV
-559 VREVSGETSPLDD
+559 SFKK
-572 DSLATGDNAV
+572 
-582 RDNRDETAS
+582 

>member
-7 VTNVIIVVLALLIL
+7 ITNVIIVVFALLIL

-44 TNIYAENY
+44 ANIYAENY
-52 SSYDKVVKNVPKD
+52 TSSDKVVKNVPKD

-103 GKTVAVTRRSDTTN
+103 GKPVAVTRRSDTTN
-117 KDMVYSAVKVNLSA
+117 KDMVYSAVKVDLSA

-158 YVLIAAI
+158 YILIAAI

-180 KPMAEIKNSLIALNN
+180 KPMTEIKNSLIALNN

-204 EKDPEINKMMSEI
+204 EKDPEINKMLSEI
-217 NDIGAKL
+217 NDIGEKL

-245 SDGIVVITAD
+245 SDGIVVITAN

-268 FGVKNDAISSNYTVL
+268 FDVKNDAISSNYTVL

-372 SKDGD
+372 SKDDD
-377 IKTLS
+377 IRTLS

-407 TNTPIVE
+407 TKTPIVE
-414 KVDLIAV
+414 KVDLVAV
-421 AREAEES
+421 AYDAEES

-443 GEGTVDMEKD
+443 GEGTVEMEKD

-462 MENAVRYNEDGG
+462 MENAVRYNENGG
-474 HVIVS
+474 HVLVS

-487 TLIVKDDG
+487 TLKVKDDG

-518 RETGGTGLGLSIVRG
+518 RETGGTGLGLSIVKHVAE
-533 ILEAY
+533 LY
-538 GGRLAFS
+538 GAKLTLSSTLGA
-545 ARRQGGLVARVTVP
+545 GTEITV
-559 VREVSGETSPLDD
+559 SFKK
-572 DSLATGDNAV
+572 
-582 RDNRDETAS
+582 

>member
-7 VTNVIIVVLALLIL
+7 VTNVIIVVFALLVL

-44 TNIYAENY
+44 ANIYAENY
-52 SSYDKVVKNVPKD
+52 TSFDKVVKNVPKD
-65 YRVTVVDKA
+65 YRVTVVDKS

-103 GKTVAVTRRSDTTN
+103 GKSVAVTRRSDTTN
-117 KDMVYSAVKVNLSA
+117 KDMVYSAVKVNLSS

-195 GTFTPSTPS
+195 GTFTPSTPY

-443 GEGTVDMEKD
+443 GEGTVEMEKD

-474 HVIVS
+474 HVFVS
-479 VDEKADKV
+479 VDEKTDKV
-487 TLIVKDDG
+487 TLKVKDDG

-518 RETGGTGLGLSIVRG
+518 RETGGTGLGLSIVKHVAE
-533 ILEAY
+533 LY
-538 GGRLAFS
+538 GAKLTLSSTLGA
-545 ARRQGGLVARVTVP
+545 GTEITV
-559 VREVSGETSPLDD
+559 SFKK
-572 DSLATGDNAV
+572 
-582 RDNRDETAS
+582 

>member
-7 VTNVIIVVLALLIL
+7 VTNVIIVVFALLIL

-44 TNIYAENY
+44 ANIYAENY
-52 SSYDKVVKNVPKD
+52 TSSDKVVKNVPKD
-65 YRVTVVDKA
+65 YRVTVVDKS

-103 GKTVAVTRRSDTTN
+103 GKPVAVTRRSDTTN
-117 KDMVYSAVKVNLSA
+117 KDMVYSAVKVDLSA

-180 KPMAEIKNSLIALNN
+180 KPMAEIKNNLIALNN

-204 EKDPEINKMMSEI
+204 EKDPEINKMLSEI
-217 NDIGAKL
+217 NDIGEKL

-245 SDGIVVITAD
+245 SDGIVVITAN
-255 GNIEVMNDNAKLV
+255 GNIEAMNDNAKLV
-268 FGVKNDAISSNYTVL
+268 FDVKNDAISSNYTVL

-377 IKTLS
+377 IGTLS

-407 TNTPIVE
+407 TKTPIVE
-414 KVDLIAV
+414 KVDLVAV
-421 AREAEES
+421 AYDAEES
-428 ISALARDKNVNIEIS
+428 ISALARNKNVNIEIS
-443 GEGTVDMEKD
+443 GEGVVEMEKD

-474 HVIVS
+474 HVFVS
-479 VDEKADKV
+479 VDEKSDKV
-487 TLIVKDDG
+487 TLKVKDDG

-518 RETGGTGLGLSIVRG
+518 RETGGTGLGLSIVKH
-533 ILEAY
+533 
-538 GGRLAFS
+538 
-545 ARRQGGLVARVTVP
+545 VAELYDAKLTLSSTLGAGTEITV
-559 VREVSGETSPLDD
+559 SFKK
-572 DSLATGDNAV
+572 
-582 RDNRDETAS
+582 

>member
-117 KDMVYSAVKVNLSA
+117 KDMVYSAMKVNLSA

-407 TNTPIVE
+407 TKTPIVE

-443 GEGTVDMEKD
+443 GEGTVEMEKD

-474 HVIVS
+474 HVFVS
-479 VDEKADKV
+479 VDEKTDKV
-487 TLIVKDDG
+487 TLKVKDDG

-518 RETGGTGLGLSIVRG
+518 RETGGTGLGLSIVKHVAE
-533 ILEAY
+533 LY
-538 GGRLAFS
+538 GAKLTLSSTLGAGTEITISFKK
-545 ARRQGGLVARVTVP
+545 
-559 VREVSGETSPLDD
+559 
-572 DSLATGDNAV
+572 
-582 RDNRDETAS
+582 